1 MVSTLH
7 QVWSESSLLP
17 PSDLSHWELLTLIH
31 ELMDHIFLFVCKTI
45 CILKDVYALCKK
57 SSLKYIYIFTMNFNI
72 MKKHCKN
79 VAPWFQCH
87 CSLLKTSQFVLSN
100 VKINSFGKNKI
111 NQNDVRVL
119 SLVLVKYFHRL
130 CYERKCCSLKLT
142 YLCYTLYI
150 FFYQL
155 LSTPM

>member
-31 ELMDHIFLFVCKTI
+31 ELMDHIFLFVFKTI
-45 CILKDVYALCKK
+45 CTLKDVYALCKK
-57 SSLKYIYIFTMNFNI
+57 SSLNYIYIFTMNFNI
-72 MKKHCKN
+72 MKKRCKN

-100 VKINSFGKNKI
+100 VKINSFGKTKSI
-111 NQNDVRVL
+111 KMSVL

-142 YLCYTLYI
+142 Y
-150 FFYQL
+150 
-155 LSTPM
+155 